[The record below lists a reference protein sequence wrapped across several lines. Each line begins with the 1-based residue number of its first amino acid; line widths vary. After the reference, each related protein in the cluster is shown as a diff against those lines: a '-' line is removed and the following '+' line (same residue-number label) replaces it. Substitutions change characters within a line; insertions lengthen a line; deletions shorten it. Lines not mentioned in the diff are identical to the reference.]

1 MAQQTQFL
9 RIRTISPALLAAAL
23 LTGCHHQYRLLDA
36 DLVPIKQPLPSR
48 RAVVLPL
55 PMIEHNPG
63 YDEAYIEFN
72 DQGRLFD
79 PKPDWIQVQK
89 TLDLIDRNKYKNIV
103 LYVHGWNNNASEE
116 SADVTRFRF
125 ALSYLSQKL
134 EPNND
139 LLGVFIG
146 WRGGTFKGGVLGPFT
161 FLTYWS
167 RKEGAKLVGKGDLT
181 EVIDTLV
188 ARTQAVQP
196 GRRFYAVGHSF
207 GARVLEQAL
216 QKSSHFE
223 AFYDA
228 LEQGQTDVALPI
240 DLVLLINPATDSRL
254 TEKLIDRANR
264 LNRGK
269 DLIISHPGY
278 DPVKCRQDPNLR
290 ICKPY
295 PLMVEMASVGDYL
308 TGAVMPVANV
318 VNWVPPFLL
327 LADPSA
333 RVLSAP
339 FTPTLHTHQIKSCGY
354 GNDPCGAADPKTEF
368 DFDMPAVPQKNAQS
382 YWERL
387 ERIDGQKSPF
397 VWIMTCD
404 THMSLNHGD
413 VWNGN
418 IAAMMFALI
427 DPKGPQKST
436 QAPPPSLP
444 PPPPPPP
451 QENRS
456 LTEAEAPAPPPPAP
470 KSATEQKRPGLRR
483 EGQL

>member
-1 MAQQTQFL
+1 MTL
-9 RIRTISPALLAAAL
+9 RTISPVLVMAALLA
-23 LTGCHHQYRLLDA
+23 GCHHQYRVLDA
-36 DLVPIKQPLPSR
+36 DLRPIKPLESR

-72 DQGRLFD
+72 DEGRLFD
-79 PKPDWIQVQK
+79 PKPNWIQVQK
-89 TLDLIDRNKYKNIV
+89 TLNLIHDNKYKNVV

-125 ALSYLSQKL
+125 ALSYLSKKL
-134 EPNND
+134 EPHND
-139 LLGVFIG
+139 LLGIFIG
-146 WRGGTFKGGVLGPFT
+146 WRGGSLKGGALGPFT
-161 FLTYWS
+161 FVTYWP
-167 RKEGAKLVGKGDLT
+167 RKQGAKRVGKGDLT

-188 ARTQAVQP
+188 AETTKAQP
-196 GRRFYAVGHSF
+196 NRRFYAVGHSF

-216 QKSSHFE
+216 QKSSHFQ
-223 AFYDA
+223 AFYDM
-228 LEQGQTDVALPI
+228 LEQGKTDVAMPI

-254 TEKLIDRANR
+254 TEKLIDKSDK
-264 LNRGK
+264 LNVGK

-278 DPVKCRQDPNLR
+278 DKAKCSADPTLR

-308 TGAVMPVANV
+308 TGAVMPVANL
-318 VNWVPPFLL
+318 VNWVPPFVF

-339 FTPTLHTHQIKSCGY
+339 FTPTLHTHKLKNCGF
-354 GNDPCGAADPKTEF
+354 GDDPCGAQDPKTEF
-368 DFDMPAVPQKNAQS
+368 DFDMPADPQKNGQPL
-382 YWERL
+382 WERL
-387 ERIDGQKSPF
+387 ERIGEKSPF
-397 VWIMTCD
+397 VWIMNCD

-418 IAAMMFALI
+418 VAAMMFALI
-427 DPKGPQKST
+427 DPQGPQRSA
-436 QAPPPSLP
+436 QSPPT

-451 QENRS
+451 QVS
-456 LTEAEAPAPPPPAP
+456 TEANAVPALSPPPPLQP
-470 KSATEQKRPGLRR
+470 QSATEQKRPGLRR
-483 EGQL
+483 AGQP